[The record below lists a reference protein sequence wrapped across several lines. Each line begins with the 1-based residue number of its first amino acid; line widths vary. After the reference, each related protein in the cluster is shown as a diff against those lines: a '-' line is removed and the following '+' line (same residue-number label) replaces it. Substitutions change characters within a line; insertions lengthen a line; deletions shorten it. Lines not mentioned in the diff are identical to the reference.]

1 MKNKFKAPHKSV
13 SNPLG
18 FAVPIKPVAGHWSY
32 KGTKGRKKRDSVQP
46 SSVTIT
52 PGNGGFVVR
61 RSSTDKTIMAT
72 EETYEKARVA
82 AYNLG
87 YRLQKIG
94 KVTKE
99 ISLGVA
105 A

>member
-1 MKNKFKAPHKSV
+1 MKTNFKAPHKSV

-32 KGTKGRKKRDSVQP
+32 KGTKGRKKRGSVQP

-52 PGNGGFVVR
+52 PGMGGFVVR
-61 RSSTDKTIMAT
+61 RSSADKTVMAKGD
-72 EETYEKARVA
+72 TYEQARIA

-87 YRLQKIG
+87 YRFQKIG
-94 KVTKE
+94 LSIKE
-99 ISLGVA
+99 ISLGAVA
-105 A
+105 

>member
-1 MKNKFKAPHKSV
+1 MSKFKAPHKSL

-18 FAVPIKPVAGHWSY
+18 FAVPVKPLAGHWSY
-32 KGTKGRKKRDSVQP
+32 KGTKGRKRKGSVQP
-46 SSVTIT
+46 ASVTIT
-52 PGNGGFVVR
+52 PGLGGFVVR
-61 RSSTDKTIMAT
+61 RSSADKTVMAT
-72 EETYEKARVA
+72 EETYEQARIA

-87 YRLQKIG
+87 YRLQKVG
-94 KVTKE
+94 KTTKE